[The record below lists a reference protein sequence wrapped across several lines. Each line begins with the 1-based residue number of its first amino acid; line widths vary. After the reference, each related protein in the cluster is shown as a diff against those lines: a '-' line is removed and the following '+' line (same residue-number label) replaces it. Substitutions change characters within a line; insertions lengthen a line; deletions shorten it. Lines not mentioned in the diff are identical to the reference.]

1 MTAVTPNVHAECDEF
16 FRNSPYFKPKSKL
29 KNIFDSIMNGLA
41 FISSKLSSAASSLK
55 GRLVQLFA
63 KPKETFNLGLTNE
76 DIISG
81 ASIDSQ
87 AYTLAERKRQC
98 ISQVSTAG
106 ILVAGAVGACWF
118 IKDLVSWFKPRS

>member
-1 MTAVTPNVHAECDEF
+1 M
-16 FRNSPYFKPKSKL
+16 
-29 KNIFDSIMNGLA
+29 
-41 FISSKLSSAASSLK
+41 K

-63 KPKETFNLGLTNE
+63 KPKETFDLGLTNE

-87 AYTLAERKRQC
+87 AYTLAESKRQR
-98 ISQVSTAG
+98 IKHVSTAG
-106 ILVAGAVGACWF
+106 IFVAGAVGACWF